1 MQLNSIPVNGNN
13 QLVDSSG
20 AVYRLIVQGG
30 SQYYILTYIAGEFDY
45 APTTPLQPSQTHD
58 LTIVANDNGQ
68 ATVDGELL
76 VLSDGERSY
85 AIVVDGVTIVNI
97 VELD

>member
-1 MQLNSIPVNGNN
+1 MQLNSTPVNGNN
-13 QLVDSSG
+13 QLIDTNG
-20 AVYRLIVQGG
+20 AVYRLKVQGG
-30 SQYYILTYIAGEFDY
+30 TQNYILVYIADEFDFVE
-45 APTTPLQPSQTHD
+45 TTPLQPSQTHD

-68 ATVDGELL
+68 ATVDDELL